1 MSLQWDKNSTEQPE
15 WESMLFFL
23 ASEFGNF
30 VTEMK
35 MVEVSSMEDL
45 NMMRAET
52 MELKHVEST
61 LLVRQKSSVCF
72 VNTKMVVIN
81 IL

>member
-1 MSLQWDKNSTEQPE
+1 
-15 WESMLFFL
+15 MLFFL

>member
-1 MSLQWDKNSTEQPE
+1 
-15 WESMLFFL
+15 MLFFL

-52 MELKHVEST
+52 MELKHVD
-61 LLVRQKSSVCF
+61 RKS
-72 VNTKMVVIN
+72 VV
-81 IL
+81 